1 MHDIG
6 VWIILLE
13 GGSFR
18 VFEILDVHF
27 GVFFSHKINNRSSD
41 LGVYILWEQHPYL
54 PLSPDTSDIRP
65 DIAID
70 NLKVECP
77 GISLLI
83 FLGCSCWPISALC
96 YGI

>member
-6 VWIILLE
+6 VLIILLE

-41 LGVYILWEQHPYL
+41 LGVCVTWEQHPALTLFLYN
-54 PLSPDTSDIRP
+54 SDSRL

-70 NLKVECP
+70 DL
-77 GISLLI
+77 
-83 FLGCSCWPISALC
+83 
-96 YGI
+96 